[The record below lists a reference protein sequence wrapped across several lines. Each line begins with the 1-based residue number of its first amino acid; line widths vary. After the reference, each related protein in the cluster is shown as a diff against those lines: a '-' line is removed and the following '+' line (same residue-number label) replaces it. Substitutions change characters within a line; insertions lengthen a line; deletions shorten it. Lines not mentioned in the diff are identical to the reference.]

1 MNTLEK
7 IVCYKRKEVEERKS
21 LYPIPLLEK
30 SVYFKSQTV
39 SLSKYL
45 KREDKNGII
54 AEIKRHS
61 PSKGY
66 LNKYVNVERT
76 SIGYMQAGA
85 SALSVLTDTEFF
97 KGTSEDLIT
106 ARKFNFC
113 PILRKDFIIDEYQ
126 IIESKSIGA
135 DAILLIAAVLTKNEI
150 RNFTDKAHA
159 LNMEVLFEVH
169 AEEELEKLYEGVDV
183 VGVNNRDLKTLQ
195 ISIDTS
201 FHLADL
207 IPSKFLKV
215 SESGIENP
223 ETIQK
228 LRGVG
233 YNGFLV
239 GSHFMKHPRPELAC
253 KEFINS
259 LSKTRKELVS
269 HED

>member
-7 IVCYKRKEVEERKS
+7 IIAHKRKEVEERKS

-30 SVYFKSQTV
+30 SVYFNSQTV

-97 KGTSEDLIT
+97 KGTSEDLKI
-106 ARKFNFC
+106 AREFNFC

-135 DAILLIAAVLTKNEI
+135 DAILLIAAVLSKIEIEKFTKL
-150 RNFTDKAHA
+150 THS
-159 LNMEVLFEVH
+159 LGMEVLLEIH
-169 AEEELEKLYEGVDV
+169 DEEELDKIYEHVNV
-183 VGVNNRDLKTLQ
+183 VGVNNRNLKTMQ
-195 ISIDTS
+195 IDIKTS
-201 FHLADL
+201 FQLADL

-215 SESGIENP
+215 SESGIESP
-223 ETIQK
+223 ESIHQ
-228 LRGVG
+228 LRGAG
-233 YNGFLV
+233 YNGFLI
-239 GSHFMKHPRPELAC
+239 GSHFMKHPRPEQAC
-253 KEFINS
+253 KDLITELN
-259 LSKTRKELVS
+259 KTRKELVS
-269 HED
+269 DEN

>member
-7 IVCYKRKEVEERKS
+7 IIAHKRTEVAERKS
-21 LYPIPLLEK
+21 LYPTQLLEK
-30 SVYFKSQTV
+30 STYFNSQTV

-97 KGTSEDLIT
+97 KGTSEDLKT

-126 IIESKSIGA
+126 IIEAKSIGA
-135 DAILLIAAVLTKNEI
+135 DAILLIAAALTKEEI
-150 RNFTDKAHA
+150 EKFTKQAHS
-159 LNMEVLFEVH
+159 LGMEVLLEIH
-169 AEEELEKLYEGVDV
+169 DKEELEKIYQGANI
-183 VGVNNRDLKTLQ
+183 VGVNNRSLKTLQ
-195 ISIDTS
+195 IDINTS
-201 FHLADL
+201 FQLAEM
-207 IPSKFLKV
+207 IPSGFIKI
-215 SESGIENP
+215 SESGIEDP
-223 ETIQK
+223 KTIQK
-228 LRGVG
+228 LREHG
-233 YNGFLV
+233 YKGFLI
-239 GSHFMKHPRPELAC
+239 GSHFMKQPRPELAC
-253 KEFINS
+253 KDFI
-259 LSKTRKELVS
+259 TELNKIELQPVS
-269 HED
+269 HES

>member
-7 IVCYKRKEVEERKS
+7 IIAHKRKELKERKS

-30 SVYFKSQTV
+30 SVYFQSQTV

-97 KGTSEDLIT
+97 KGTSDDLKI

-126 IIESKSIGA
+126 IIEAKSIGA
-135 DAILLIAAVLTKNEI
+135 DAILLIAAVLTNEEI
-150 RNFTDKAHA
+150 KKFTKQAH
-159 LNMEVLFEVH
+159 LLGMEVLLEIH
-169 AEEELEKLYEGVDV
+169 DKEELEKIYDSVNV
-183 VGVNNRDLKTLQ
+183 VGVNNRNLKTLH
-195 ISIDTS
+195 IDINTS
-201 FHLADL
+201 FQLADI
-207 IPSKFLKV
+207 IPSRFIKV
-215 SESGIENP
+215 SESGIEDP
-223 ETIQK
+223 RTIQK
-228 LRGVG
+228 LREVG
-233 YNGFLV
+233 YNGFLI

-253 KEFINS
+253 KDFIDILN
-259 LSKTRKELVS
+259 KTRKELVS